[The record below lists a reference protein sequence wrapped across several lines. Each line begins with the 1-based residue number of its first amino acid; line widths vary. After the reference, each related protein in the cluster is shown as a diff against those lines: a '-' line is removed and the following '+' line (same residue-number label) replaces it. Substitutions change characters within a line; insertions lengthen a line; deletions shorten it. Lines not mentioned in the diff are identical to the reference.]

1 MESLV
6 RWRCVA
12 KGRVQGVY
20 YRARVVEAAGR
31 KGLAGTVRNAP
42 DGTVVLEVQGPRAS
56 VEAFLRDIRGPSGLS
71 DAVSVERVEVLAPAV
86 GAEGFEIV
94 R

>member
-1 MESLV
+1 MDPLV

-20 YRARVVEAAGR
+20 YRARVAEAAR
-31 KGLAGTVRNAP
+31 RQGLAGTVRNAS
-42 DGTVVLEVQGPRAS
+42 DGTVVIEVQGAPGAID
-56 VEAFLRDIRGPSGLS
+56 AFLRDITGPSGLS
-71 DAVSVERVEVLAPAV
+71 DATSVERVAELPPAA